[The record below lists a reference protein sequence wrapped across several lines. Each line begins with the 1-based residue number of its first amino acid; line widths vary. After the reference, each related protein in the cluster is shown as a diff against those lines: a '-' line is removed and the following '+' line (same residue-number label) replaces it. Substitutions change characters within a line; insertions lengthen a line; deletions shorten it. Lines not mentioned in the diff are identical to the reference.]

1 MGILYTAYA
10 DAFTR
15 PNNVD
20 AYTAQDVVG
29 TNLAVTGATNATPI
43 VITTAA
49 HGFSTGDVVT
59 LASVGGNTNANG
71 TFRVTVI
78 SSTTFSLDGS
88 AGNAAYTSGGTVA
101 KWNRIVT
108 AARPG
113 GSGAIRGWKIT
124 TNSTNVTS
132 VSYSLA
138 IFKSATTGSQLP
150 PAATLDNTAIGNN
163 FYTDFRTFVHKTASA
178 STTAATIG
186 TSSGWAEATNLFIP
200 YDTDGTSSDLWVQVI
215 AEGAFTPAANQTFR
229 VSLDLEKQ

>member
-15 PNNVD
+15 PND
-20 AYTAQDVVG
+20 ITAYSVQDVVG

-59 LASVGGNTNANG
+59 IASVGGNTNANG
-71 TFRVTVI
+71 TFRVTVL

-113 GSGAIRGWKIT
+113 GSGAIRGWKLA
-124 TNSTNVTS
+124 TNSANVTS
-132 VSYSLA
+132 VSFSLA
-138 IFKSATTGSQLP
+138 IFKSATTGGQLP
-150 PAATLDNTAIGNN
+150 PAATLDNAIIGNN
-163 FYTDFRTFVHKTASA
+163 FYTDYRTFIHKTAAA
-178 STTAATIG
+178 SITAATAG
-186 TSSGWAEATNLFIP
+186 SATGWAEATNLFVP

-215 AEGAFTPAANQTFR
+215 AEGAFTPVANQTFR
-229 VSLDLEKQ
+229 LSVDLEKQ